1 MSDKN
6 KKSESSLKLWIIA
19 GLIFAAVLLIFGGFT
34 WVMIEN
40 FGSGKV
46 DLGSWANAGAAY
58 GMLAALFT
66 GLAFAGLIV
75 TILLQR
81 EDLSLQRE
89 ELKETRKVL
98 DLQREELKNQSETM
112 KKQQFEN
119 SFFNLINQL
128 QLKFNNLIYIDDQ
141 DKKYYKSEALNE
153 CGLNTYSFMRKSLA
167 STLIYE
173 ANAKYDYIDPTES
186 VINQMIDNF
195 MDDSKN
201 KDILEYLD
209 YIIFLLK
216 FIDSE
221 SIGDKSTYLDFLKV
235 QITQS
240 SLKLIFYR
248 SLCGQVGKN
257 REAIIATGALRW
269 LNLKSIVEPHRPYYE
284 ALINSQPIPWRDH
297 KLKEQPL

>member
-128 QLKFNNLIYIDDQ
+128 LSLIHI
-141 DKKYYKSEALNE
+141 
-153 CGLNTYSFMRKSLA
+153 
-167 STLIYE
+167 
-173 ANAKYDYIDPTES
+173 
-186 VINQMIDNF
+186 
-195 MDDSKN
+195 
-201 KDILEYLD
+201 
-209 YIIFLLK
+209 
-216 FIDSE
+216 
-221 SIGDKSTYLDFLKV
+221 
-235 QITQS
+235 
-240 SLKLIFYR
+240 
-248 SLCGQVGKN
+248 
-257 REAIIATGALRW
+257 
-269 LNLKSIVEPHRPYYE
+269 
-284 ALINSQPIPWRDH
+284 
-297 KLKEQPL
+297 